1 MPMTNKVFES
11 VDNYISDLF
20 KDQDEVL
27 NATEQSIVEGKLPQI
42 SVSPTQGKYL
52 QVLAKLCKANR
63 ILEIGTLGGYSTI
76 WMARALPP
84 TGKLI
89 SLEIDPNHAA
99 VARKNIIH
107 AGLDTIVEI
116 RIGKALDLL

>member
-1 MPMTNKVFES
+1 MLP
-11 VDNYISDLF
+11 
-20 KDQDEVL
+20 
-27 NATEQSIVEGKLPQI
+27 SIHWEGKLPQI

-52 QVLAKLCKANR
+52 QVLAKLCKANGFSKSGHSAVTVY
-63 ILEIGTLGGYSTI
+63 LDGT
-76 WMARALPP
+76 ALPP

-107 AGLDTIVEI
+107 AGLDTM
-116 RIGKALDLL
+116 